1 MTLGTHS
8 YYHSLQVKLDH
19 NFSNGF
25 QLVTAYTYSKAIDFN
40 NFQNIDW
47 SRNKGLMDQDHRHVF
62 SQSYV
67 YEPPFGRGKRWAQS
81 GLARWLLGDGKA
93 MAFSSCNQARH

>member
-25 QLVTAYTYSKAIDFN
+25 QLVKAYTYSKAIDFN
-40 NFQNIDW
+40 NFQIIDW

-67 YEPPFGRGKRWAQS
+67 YERWAQS